1 MSDETHGALAFVTIA
16 PPSPD
21 RANLFSFC
29 FPYETTDY
37 KAIIEP
43 IDMIDVVVP
52 HDEYHDEMDML
63 GISQF
68 LDAVQCKPFLPW
80 EHFGVSVIK
89 IAKEDQTVPALELL
103 AFVVPTIDMYEGT
116 VSLIEGAS
124 NFMDPPFHFTFYR
137 DFSPTLTMFL
147 MIQLWI

>member
-124 NFMDPPFHFTFYR
+124 NFMAPPFHFTFYR